1 VHGPGEHHHHAHG
14 QWGRSFVV
22 GISLQTLFIVLEVI
36 VGLRSHS
43 LAVLSDAGHNVSDV
57 LALGLA
63 FGAQLLAKR
72 GASKGRTYGLR
83 SASILAA
90 LVNSLTLVFVNGAV
104 AWEAVGRFVTPAEVV
119 PLPMIFV
126 SLLGVAVNGFC
137 AWLFAKDSH
146 DDVNVRAAFLHLAS
160 DAAVAAGVALTGV
173 AIYFSGFRWLDPV
186 ASLIVAAV
194 VLVSTL
200 SLLRQTINLAM
211 HAVPQG
217 IDEDAVRAC
226 LAEAPG
232 VVEVHDLHVWALSTS
247 ENAMTAHIT
256 VKTLPQGRMAC
267 ELDEK
272 IRGRFRIHHVTI
284 QIDLVGT
291 PCRLASGAGI

>member
-137 AWLFAKDSH
+137 AKDSH